1 MHPTLEEACFM
12 FTQMGN
18 LVSSPFD
25 QGLETAC
32 SIVSGY
38 LWKLRHALRLLVKT
52 VEVHREFG
60 VLLYSEK

>member
-1 MHPTLEEACFM
+1 M